1 MASINMFPIDLSALT
16 VEEKAQF
23 ADSPQVLSADCAATC
38 CLYMRYSSDRQ
49 SEQSIEGQL
58 RELLAYCVQH
68 AYRVSAVYVDRAI
81 SAHTS
86 MVKRAAFQK
95 MLADSKRAPWNI
107 VLVWKLDR
115 FARNRQDSAA
125 ARALLYKNGCSVES
139 ATEAITDTKEGRLLE
154 SVLEGLNEY
163 YSDELREKII
173 RGNRE
178 SALKGNALGGSVPLG
193 YKIEHKKWV
202 LDQLTAPLVAE
213 AFDRYANGET
223 VAAICDDFNARGYR
237 TAKGA
242 KFNKSS
248 FKNIFRNEKYIGV
261 YKYKDIRQENAVPRI
276 VSDDV
281 WAKVKARLKVN
292 EAAPARGKAKAPY
305 LLAGKIFCGHC
316 GSQMVGECGRS
327 KNGRTYNY
335 YSCASR
341 KTRRNCNKKPVP
353 KDWIENIVVQDA
365 LEVLT
370 DDVIDY
376 VATVAAKQSEEEIQQ
391 NTNIPAIREQIAEI
405 ERKVRNL
412 TKAIEASDMAPDSLV
427 ARIAELES
435 QRKGLSAQL
444 LEEQHSVIRLTKEMV
459 VYFLESVRSKA
470 VPVETQKK
478 MLIELLVNSVTV
490 YDDEP
495 GYLKFT
501 TAYNLSS
508 IPTKTYRVPASSV
521 ESGCSDMGAI
531 APPLDANPNT
541 ITVFGMVFVQT
552 RKHAL
557 P

>member
-1 MASINMFPIDLSALT
+1 MQTIPIDLSCLT
-16 VEEKAQF
+16 AEEKAQF
-23 ADSPQVLSADCAATC
+23 ADSPQVLSTDCAATC

-58 RELLAYCVQH
+58 RELLSYCKQH
-68 AYRVSAVYVDRAI
+68 AYRVAAVYVDRAI

-86 MVKRAAFQK
+86 MVKRAAFQQ
-95 MLADSKRAPWNI
+95 MLAASKRAPWNI

-125 ARALLYKNGCSVES
+125 ARALLYKNGCGVES

-193 YKIEHKKWV
+193 YKIEHKKWA
-202 LDQLTAPLVAE
+202 LDPLTAPLVAE

-276 VSDDV
+276 VTDDV

-292 EAAPARGKAKAPY
+292 EAAPARGKAKVPY

-335 YSCASR
+335 YSCAGR
-341 KTRRNCNKKPVP
+341 KIRRNCNKKPVP
-353 KDWIENIVVQDA
+353 KDWIENVVVQDA

-376 VATVAAKQSEEEIQQ
+376 VATVAAKQSEDEIQQ
-391 NTNIPAIREQIAEI
+391 NTNIPAIREQIADI

-412 TKAIEASDMAPDSLV
+412 TKAIEASGMAPDSLV
-427 ARIAELES
+427 SRIAELES
-435 QRKGLSAQL
+435 QKKGLSAQL

-470 VPVETQKK
+470 VPMETQKK

-508 IPTKTYRVPASSV
+508 IPTKTYRVPTSSV
-521 ESGCSDMGAI
+521 ESGCSDIAVN
-531 APPLDANPNT
+531 APPLDANPNM
-541 ITVFGMVFVQT
+541 ITVFGMVFVHT
-552 RKHAL
+552 KKHAL